1 MADLPDDILDALGAI
16 PLLRGIDRRDVSASR
31 LAGLSNA
38 SFLLDTPR
46 GRFVLRVPKRDPGD
60 FVDRAREIEA
70 ARIAARLG
78 IGAELVDAD
87 PATGRLLTRWIAGA
101 RPLSARAIRRTPD
114 LLGRIGRTFARL
126 HGSGWAFPAGS
137 TLLRS

>member
-60 FVDRAREIEA
+60 FVDRAREIE
-70 ARIAARLG
+70 
-78 IGAELVDAD
+78 
-87 PATGRLLTRWIAGA
+87 
-101 RPLSARAIRRTPD
+101 RPGSRR
-114 LLGRIGRTFARL
+114 
-126 HGSGWAFPAGS
+126 GSGSGPSLWTPIPRRGAC
-137 TLLRS
+137 